1 MKRKKSP
8 LSQITLFEAAPMS
21 GVTVDRA
28 NGVIEGVSV
37 ITSGIKARGHDLEV
51 DDTTVAQMLSCGK
64 EMGTVTVKWNH
75 QTGADAVNGFLTN
88 FRADGKQLRADWHL
102 LKSHD
107 KYEQAMELAERM
119 PSNIGL
125 SAAFSG
131 KEETK
136 GNKKFAR
143 CSELIAVDLVAQPA
157 ANPSGLFSRR
167 VDSLENDMPKEEQ
180 ENQEP
185 TLADVLAEVRSMNGR
200 LQAIE
205 DAIEN
210 ADSEE
215 EPEEEE
221 SEEEQEAPEAAPGT
235 VEAELSELRRAVV
248 FLSRERD
255 RDIEEAEEAQVSHA
269 FAVINEKVTMLAEQ
283 NAKLTAE
290 NSALMEAFKTRGG
303 KAASVNLSDSSGP
316 VTMLEA
322 GQPGDDWEKLVQ
334 EKKAGGMTAPEAIA
348 FAVKNRP
355 DLYQVHLARIGVV
368 TSL

>member
-1 MKRKKSP
+1 
-8 LSQITLFEAAPMS
+8 MS

-64 EMGTVTVKWNH
+64 EMGTVPVKWNH

-136 GNKKFAR
+136 GTKKFAR

-167 VDSLENDMPKEEQ
+167 VDRPENDMPNEEQ

-185 TLADVLAEVRSMNGR
+185 TLSDVLAEVRSMNGR

-210 ADSEE
+210 ADFEE
-215 EPEEEE
+215 DPEEDE
-221 SEEEQEAPEAAPGT
+221 EEEQEAPEAAPGT
-235 VEAELSELRRAVV
+235 VEANLSELRRAVV

-269 FAVINEKVTMLAEQ
+269 FAVINKKVTMLAEQ

-290 NSALMEAFKTRGG
+290 NSALMEVFITRGG

-316 VTMLEA
+316 VTTLEA

-334 EKKAGGMTAPEAIA
+334 EKTAGGMARTEAIA

-368 TSL
+368 TTL